1 MDLCYDVELCNL
13 GYGYT
18 KMDILW
24 IFRDIMYVNYGVL
37 IWLLRLQVVQQ
48 SLDKDHMDAHDIPL
62 IIINV
67 VLFMWNVFNVICYMI
82 TDLER
87 YQMDQLIL
95 EMNAQ
100 IYFYRDLYL
109 IVYLYVYIVIL

>member
-13 GYGYT
+13 GYGYA

-67 VLFMWNVFNVICYMI
+67 VLLMWNIFNVICYMI
-82 TDLER
+82 IDLER
-87 YQMDQLIL
+87 SQMDYLIL
-95 EMNAQ
+95 EMNTQ
-100 IYFYRDLYL
+100 IFFLDIYT
-109 IVYLYVYIVIL
+109 